1 MSAGEYLPLPASG
14 AKAGHLFA
22 FARRAGLECAVVAV
36 PRLVAR
42 LAADTASQLPLSEAV
57 WQDTRLVLSEL
68 DLGLRWRNIFT
79 GEVLVPTERA
89 GQLSLSAAEV
99 FGHFPV
105 ALLLGTRGL

>member
-1 MSAGEYLPLPASG
+1 M
-14 AKAGHLFA
+14 
-22 FARRAGLECAVVAV
+22 VAV

-42 LAADTASQLPLSEAV
+42 LAAETASQLPLQKRSGRIPGWFSGA
-57 WQDTRLVLSEL
+57 RS
-68 DLGLRWRNIFT
+68 GRAPRNIFT

-105 ALLLGTRGL
+105 ALLLATRGS